1 MKISV
6 IIPVYNAARTINK
19 TIGAILSL
27 VEANPAVE
35 IIAVDDGSIDATP
48 EILKTFKQIK
58 TIRQENS
65 GPAAAR
71 NTGAKAAAG
80 EILVFT
86 DSDTIPEAKWL
97 FQLTRPFENPE
108 IMATT
113 GTYSIANPNSPLAE
127 IIQKEISNK
136 HASYDEFIKFGG
148 TYNLAIRRSLFQKIG
163 GFNEGYRRASGEDN
177 DLCYRILRE
186 GYLLKFVPQAIVA
199 HYHPENPVKYMK
211 EQFRHGFWR
220 AKLYI
225 DHPTRIAGDNY
236 TGIRELIETS
246 SSLFCLAALVFSIF
260 KSARKNFLFKA
271 ASLLVLLLLTA
282 TEMVMA
288 LKITF
293 KPGKSLFAT
302 AVFVARS
309 FARTAG
315 FLAGLQFF
323 ALKKTTGLK
332 TLPNSEKEQ

>member
-19 TIGAILSL
+19 TIGAILSQI
-27 VEANPAVE
+27 EANPAVE
-35 IIAVDDGSIDATP
+35 VIAVDDGSIDATP

-58 TIRQENS
+58 TIRQENA

-86 DSDTIPEAKWL
+86 DSDTIPDDKWL
-97 FQLTRPFENPE
+97 SQITRPFENPE

-113 GTYSIANPNSPLAE
+113 GTYSIANPNSPLAD
-127 IIQKEISNK
+127 IIQKEIAGRHSG
-136 HASYDEFIKFGG
+136 YDEFIKFGG

-199 HYHPENPVKYMK
+199 HYHPENPIKYMK

-220 AKLYI
+220 AKLYL
-225 DHPTRIAGDNY
+225 DHPARIAGDNY

-246 SSLFCLAALVFSIF
+246 SSLFCLAALVLSAFKRLRESFIF
-260 KSARKNFLFKA
+260 KIAG
-271 ASLLVLLLLTA
+271 LLVLSLLTT
-282 TEMVMA
+282 TETIMA
-288 LKITF
+288 LKVTLN
-293 KPGKSLFAT
+293 PGKVLFAT

-323 ALKKTTGLK
+323 ALKRAK
-332 TLPNSEKEQ
+332 